1 MEAPPGDEPGRDPGQ
16 AKDLWMSFS
25 ISEEREYRQPKR
37 RQRSGRKN
45 GEAIVVAV
53 GHALAPLG
61 VEQAPPDK
69 VRGRGKKS

>member
-1 MEAPPGDEPGRDPGQ
+1 MEAPPGDGPGRDPGQ

-25 ISEEREYRQPKR
+25 IPGQRECRQPKR

-61 VEQAPPDK
+61 VEQAPPAK
-69 VRGRGKKS
+69 VRVRAKKS